1 MKRRIFALLAAL
13 CLLAGCAGKTEPD
26 APAVDPAPPT
36 VDPTPVTPTEPSEA
50 EQAEARLRE
59 RIAGMSIEEKVGQMF
74 FVRCPEMGA
83 AEDVAAYHLGGL
95 LLFGRD
101 YKDADGG
108 WLSAEELTAKLESY
122 QAAAELPLFIG
133 SDEEGGTVT
142 RASRD
147 PKLFAQPLP
156 SPQEL
161 YAARGMDGLAAE
173 TLDYNKQLLALGINV
188 NLAPVCDVS
197 TDAGDFIYARSFG
210 GDAAATSEFVTA
222 AVGAIRDAGVAAV
235 LKHFPGYGNNV
246 DTHTGIAVDQ
256 RPLESFT
263 SSDFLPFQAGMESGG
278 GKTAVLVSHNIMTA
292 VDGDLPASLSP
303 KVHGLLRRDLGFD
316 GVVMTDDLAMEAVAA
331 YSADG
336 AVAVMALEAGN
347 DLVITTDYRTQ
358 IPKVLEALES
368 GALSEETID
377 TACRRV
383 LTWKQNL
390 GLL

>member
-1 MKRRIFALLAAL
+1 
-13 CLLAGCAGKTEPD
+13 
-26 APAVDPAPPT
+26 
-36 VDPTPVTPTEPSEA
+36 
-50 EQAEARLRE
+50 
-59 RIAGMSIEEKVGQMF
+59 
-74 FVRCPEMGA
+74 
-83 AEDVAAYHLGGL
+83 
-95 LLFGRD
+95 
-101 YKDADGG
+101 
-108 WLSAEELTAKLESY
+108 
-122 QAAAELPLFIG
+122 
-133 SDEEGGTVT
+133 
-142 RASRD
+142 
-147 PKLFAQPLP
+147 
-156 SPQEL
+156 
-161 YAARGMDGLAAE
+161 MD
-173 TLDYNKQLLALGINV
+173 TN
-188 NLAPVCDVS
+188 
-197 TDAGDFIYARSFG
+197 
-210 GDAAATSEFVTA
+210 
-222 AVGAIRDAGVAAV
+222 
-235 LKHFPGYGNNV
+235 
-246 DTHTGIAVDQ
+246 TGIAVDQ

-303 KVHGLLRRDLGFD
+303 KVHGLLRTDLGFD

-358 IPKVLEALES
+358 IPKVLEALGS